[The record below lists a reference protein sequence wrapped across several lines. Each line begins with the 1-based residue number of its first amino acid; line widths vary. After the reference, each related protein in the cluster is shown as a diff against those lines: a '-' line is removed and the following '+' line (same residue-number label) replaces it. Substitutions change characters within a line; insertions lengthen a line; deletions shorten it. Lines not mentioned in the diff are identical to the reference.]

1 MQNPVNP
8 SQNTLVCFLLLPL
21 LLLST
26 TSLLF
31 ADDDNENHQGWESRQ
46 QSMYYFSSQGTVL
59 MPVDWFLALP
69 QPSGTGLFSD
79 PSYLGGF
86 GLINVKPSTANP
98 LGLPIGLAVAP
109 ANSPAAGTVGVTC
122 AACHTGELRYRG
134 TRLRI
139 DGGQAIFNSGAF
151 GNAIAAAILKT
162 WHDPAVF
169 AQFSSLVLGASASDE
184 AKQQLYTQLGK
195 QVDKILW
202 KAYYA
207 RELNLYPVNEGFGR
221 SDAIGRIGNSAFAVD
236 LLEPQNF
243 HVANAPVDFPPLWD
257 IWKFDWVQYDASV
270 TQPMSRNVGESLG
283 VGAETNFI
291 DDAGNPTQG
300 PEKWDCSTNF
310 DNLFILEGLL
320 RELKPPSW
328 PEKLF
333 GRVDRKLAEAGQ
345 KLYSKN
351 CANCHSPRPVKG
363 SDKQYAKLAVT
374 TVPLEV
380 IGTDPQ
386 RVLNSAFAEFN
397 PFKLTGSSAPIGI
410 AAGLPFVNQQ
420 LMNRFYDINNFSAR
434 ERSVYDGL
442 GRPNLARFEL
452 IYKARPLDGI
462 WATAPFLHNGSVRN
476 MYQLLSPAKER
487 DISFPV
493 GDNDFD
499 PVLMGLSSNTVSLHS
514 TMDTRVTGNSNFG
527 HEFDNRVDIGVI
539 GPKLTKLER
548 MAIIEYLKV
557 IDRMPPKELAPVSLD
572 WQEYGWQRQR

>member
-1 MQNPVNP
+1 MLLPW
-8 SQNTLVCFLLLPL
+8 LLLNTAAM
-21 LLLST
+21 SI
-26 TSLLF
+26 
-31 ADDDNENHQGWESRQ
+31 ADDDDDDENQGWESYQ
-46 QSMYYFSSQGTVL
+46 QSLYYFSSQGTVL
-59 MPVDWFLALP
+59 MPIDWFLALP
-69 QPSGTGLFSD
+69 QPNGTGLFSD
-79 PSYLGGF
+79 PSHLGSY
-86 GLINVKPSTANP
+86 GLINVEPSKANP
-98 LGLPIGLAVAP
+98 LGLPVGLAVAP
-109 ANSPAAGTVGVTC
+109 QDSPAAGTIGITC

-134 TRLRI
+134 ERLRI
-139 DGGQAIFNSGAF
+139 DGGQAMFNSGQF
-151 GNAIAAAILKT
+151 GSDIGIAILQT
-162 WHDPAVF
+162 WKEPAVF
-169 AQFSSLVLGASASDE
+169 AAFASRVLGASADD
-184 AKQQLYTQLGK
+184 AARQQLFAQLGK

-202 KAYYA
+202 KAKYA
-207 RELNLYPVNEGFGR
+207 QDLRLYPAIEGYGR

-283 VGAETNFI
+283 VGAETNFV
-291 DDAGNPTQG
+291 DAAGNPVQG
-300 PEKWDCSTNF
+300 PEKWNSSTNF
-310 DNLFILEGLL
+310 DNLYILEGLL

-333 GRVDRKLAEAGQ
+333 GRVDKKLAESGK
-345 KLYSKN
+345 KLYSTH
-351 CANCHSPRPVKG
+351 CASCHAPRPVKG
-363 SDKQYAKLAVT
+363 GDRQYAKLAVT

-386 RVLNSAFAEFN
+386 RVLNSASAVFN

-434 ERSVYDGL
+434 ERSIYDGL
-442 GRPNLARFEL
+442 SRPNLARFEL
-452 IYKARPLDGI
+452 MYKARPLDGI

-476 MYQLLSPAKER
+476 MYQLLSPANER
-487 DISFPV
+487 DITFPV

-499 PVLMGLSSNTVSLHS
+499 PVLMGLSSQAVNYQVP
-514 TMDTRVTGNSNFG
+514 MDTTKTGNSNFG
-527 HEFDNRVDIGVI
+527 HEFDNRRDIGVI

-557 IDRMPPKELAPVSLD
+557 IDRMPPKDLAPVRLD
-572 WQEYGWQRQR
+572 WQEYGWLRQP